1 MPEVQTHTPLVKPL
15 RTRWRQAVIG
25 LAIAVLTAGFV
36 WQVRGPI
43 LQRVGAWWVISDELT
58 HADAIVVL
66 GGSIDVRPFAAADL
80 YKRGLA
86 SKILVANVRMGRAES
101 LGLVP
106 SHTQLNR
113 DVLLKLGI
121 PAMAIVAFGESVS
134 STHEEAEA
142 LREWAVV
149 SQAKRIII
157 PTELFAARRAQWVFD
172 RELAPKGVHVMVYA
186 LPPPE
191 YTLAD
196 WWHHRY
202 GLIDFNN
209 EGKRGKTRGGMIL
222 RFSGGRESD
231 SFWECRRPEI
241 LTVCRTPS

>member
-1 MPEVQTHTPLVKPL
+1 
-15 RTRWRQAVIG
+15 
-25 LAIAVLTAGFV
+25 
-36 WQVRGPI
+36 
-43 LQRVGAWWVISDELT
+43 
-58 HADAIVVL
+58 VVL

>member
-1 MPEVQTHTPLVKPL
+1 MSDVQKQKRLVRPLS
-15 RTRWRQAVIG
+15 TRWRRAGIG
-25 LAIAVLTAGFV
+25 LAIAVLAIGFA
-36 WQVRGPI
+36 WEAREPI
-43 LQRVGAWWVISDELT
+43 LRRVGAWWVISGELT

-66 GGSIDVRPFAAADL
+66 GGGIDVRPFAAADL
-80 YKRGLA
+80 YMRGFA

-101 LGLVP
+101 LGLVA

-121 PAMAIVAFGESVS
+121 PATAIVAFGEGVS

-142 LREWAVV
+142 LREWAVG

-157 PTELFAARRAQWVFD
+157 PTELFAARRTQWVFE
-172 RELAPKGVHVMVYA
+172 RELAPIGIHVMVLA

-209 EGKRGKTRGGMIL
+209 EVLKYLYYRAKY
-222 RFSGGRESD
+222 
-231 SFWECRRPEI
+231 
-241 LTVCRTPS
+241 